1 MLPSGRSV
9 SASPRMPAGSILILP
24 MSIGVPLRL
33 EPMAGA

>member
-1 MLPSGRSV
+1 
-9 SASPRMPAGSILILP
+9 MPAGSILILP